1 MKKLLTVDDV
11 RKAIDELGD
20 PELSCEVADMSDE
33 DLLGKSFEHDF
44 MLDSLEIVTVT
55 MNLECDHHL
64 SVPDDVFT
72 SFKLSGG
79 TVKALL
85 DEYNKAIA

>member
-20 PELSCEVADMSDE
+20 PELSCEVEDMSDE

-55 MNLECDHHL
+55 MNLERDHHL
-64 SVPDDVFT
+64 SVPDEAVT
-72 SFKLSGG
+72 NFKLNGS

-85 DEYNKAIA
+85 DEYNKAIV